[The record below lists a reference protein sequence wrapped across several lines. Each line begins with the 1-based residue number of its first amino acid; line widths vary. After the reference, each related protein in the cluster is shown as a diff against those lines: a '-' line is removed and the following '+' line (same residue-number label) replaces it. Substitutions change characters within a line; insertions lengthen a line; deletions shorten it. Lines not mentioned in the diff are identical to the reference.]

1 LKVIVASEAGYCY
14 GVERALK
21 MVKKALEDG
30 KIPIYTLG
38 PLIHNPQVVSDLSK
52 KGVTPVSSLDEVEK
66 GYVVIRSHGVPP
78 DVLEKA
84 KLKGIKIIDATCP
97 FVKKAQEKASLLS
110 SEGYLVVIIGEKR
123 HPEVIGLLGYAGG
136 NSLVLE
142 NPEDIPF
149 EILKREKIGVVV
161 QTTQSEEKL
170 FDIINKLIPF
180 SGELRVF
187 NTICNATQKRQE
199 AARKL
204 AQEVDVMIIVG
215 GKNSANTTRLYQIS
229 KRINPR
235 SFHIETAEEI
245 KEEWFDRAET
255 VGLTAGAST
264 PRYLLN
270 EVEKRVESIR

>member
-1 LKVIVASEAGYCY
+1 LKVFVASEAGYCY

-21 MVKKALEDG
+21 MVKKALEEE
-30 KIPIYTLG
+30 KVPIYTLG
-38 PLIHNPQVVSDLSK
+38 PLIHNPQVVNDLSR
-52 KGVTPVSSLDEVEK
+52 KGVTPVSSLNQARR
-66 GYVVIRSHGVPP
+66 GYIVIRSHGVPP
-78 DVLEKA
+78 DIIKEA
-84 KLKGIKIIDATCP
+84 KSRRMKIIDATCP

-110 SEGYLVVIIGEKR
+110 SKGYLVVIVGEKE
-123 HPEVIGLLGYAGG
+123 HPEVIGLLGYAGE
-136 NSLVLE
+136 SSIVLE
-142 NPEDIPF
+142 KPEDIPF
-149 EILKREKIGVVV
+149 ENLKSGKIGLVV
-161 QTTQSEEKL
+161 QTTQSKEKL
-170 FDIINKLIPF
+170 FDIIKALVPF

-204 AQEVDVMIIVG
+204 ARKVDVMIIVG

-229 KRINPR
+229 KEINPR

-245 KEEWFDRAET
+245 ERGWFNKAKT

-270 EVEKRVESIR
+270 EVERKVKSIK

>member
-1 LKVIVASEAGYCY
+1 LKIIVASEAGYCY

-30 KIPIYTLG
+30 KVPIYTLG

-78 DVLEKA
+78 EVLEKA
-84 KLKGIKIIDATCP
+84 RLKGIKIIDATCP

-161 QTTQSEEKL
+161 QTTQSEERL

-204 AQEVDVMIIVG
+204 AREVDVMIIVG

-229 KRINPR
+229 RRINPR

-245 KEEWFDRAET
+245 RKEWFDKSKT

-270 EVEKRVESIR
+270 EVEKRVKSIR

>member
-1 LKVIVASEAGYCY
+1 MKIIVASEAGYCY

-30 KIPIYTLG
+30 KVPIYTLG

-78 DVLEKA
+78 EVLEKA
-84 KLKGIKIIDATCP
+84 RLKGIKIIDATCP

-161 QTTQSEEKL
+161 QTTQSEERL

-204 AQEVDVMIIVG
+204 AREVDVMIIVG

-229 KRINPR
+229 RRINPR

-245 KEEWFDRAET
+245 RKEWFDKSKT

-270 EVEKRVESIR
+270 EVEKRVKSIR

>member
-1 LKVIVASEAGYCY
+1 MKVIVASEAGYCY

-30 KIPIYTLG
+30 KVPIYTLG
-38 PLIHNPQVVSDLSK
+38 PLIHNPQVVNNLSR
-52 KGVTPVSSLDEVEK
+52 KGVIPVSSLDEVDK

-84 KLKGIKIIDATCP
+84 RLKGIKIIDATCP

-110 SEGYLVVIIGEKR
+110 SEGYLVVITGEKR
-123 HPEVIGLLGYAGG
+123 HPEVIGLLGYAGE

-142 NPEDIPF
+142 NQKDIPF

-170 FDIINKLIPF
+170 FEIINKLIPF

-215 GKNSANTTRLYQIS
+215 GKNSANTSRLYQIS
-229 KRINPR
+229 KKINPH

-245 KEEWFDRAET
+245 KKEWFDKAET

-264 PRYLLN
+264 PRYLLS
-270 EVEKRVESIR
+270 EVERRVKSIR

>member
-1 LKVIVASEAGYCY
+1 MKVIVASEAGYCY

-52 KGVTPVSSLDEVEK
+52 KGVTPVSSLDEVER

>member
-1 LKVIVASEAGYCY
+1 MKVIVASEAGYCY

-30 KIPIYTLG
+30 KVPIYTLG

-229 KRINPR
+229 KRINPH

-245 KEEWFDRAET
+245 KEEWFDKAET

-270 EVEKRVESIR
+270 EVEKRVKSIR

>member
-52 KGVTPVSSLDEVEK
+52 KGVTPVSSLDEVER